1 MPYIPTSVCMDIL
14 QTKLFDNTLLAW
26 LTALG
31 IALSINLIV
40 GILKWAIIN
49 RLSVIAKR
57 SVTELDDSLIDIV
70 NRTRQT
76 LVFVVTLFIGSNYLE
91 LGETTQDVLA
101 GAATIAIFIQ
111 VGLWLV
117 GGLDFWLV
125 RYKNR
130 TLEANAGA
138 ATAVAAIGF
147 IGRLVL
153 WAMLFLLALAN
164 LGVDVT
170 AMVAGLGVGGIAV
183 ALAVQNI
190 LGDLFASLSIIV
202 DKPFVLGDF
211 VVVDEFSGT
220 IEHVGLKTTRMRSLS
235 GEQLVFSNSDL
246 LKARLR
252 NYKRMN
258 ERRIAFAF
266 GVIYQTRP
274 ELLKAIPGIVRQIVE
289 QNDNARFDR
298 CHFKT
303 FGASSLDFEVVFWM
317 KTPDYAAYMDVQQS
331 INLALFEQFAEQG
344 IEFAYPTQTLFV
356 EGPVQFESK
365 PSTD

>member
-1 MPYIPTSVCMDIL
+1 MPEHLIALLDYKFL
-14 QTKLFDNTLLAW
+14 DNTVLAW

-31 IALSINLIV
+31 IALAINVLV
-40 GILKWAIIN
+40 GILKWAVIN
-49 RLSVIAKR
+49 RLSVIAAR
-57 SVTELDDSLIDIV
+57 STTELDDSLIDIV

-76 LVFVVTLFIGSNYLE
+76 LVFVITLFIGSNYLE
-91 LGETTQDVLA
+91 LSETLKSVLA
-101 GAATIAIFIQ
+101 GAATVAAFMQ
-111 VGLWLV
+111 LGLWLV

-125 RYKNR
+125 RYRSR
-130 TLEANAGA
+130 TMEENAGA

-202 DKPFVLGDF
+202 DKPFVIGDF
-211 VVVDEFSGT
+211 VVVDDFAGT

-252 NYKRMN
+252 NYKRMS

-266 GVIYQTRP
+266 GVTYQTPPDKLKSIP
-274 ELLKAIPGIVRQIVE
+274 ETVKMIIERD
-289 QNDNARFDR
+289 DNARFDR
-298 CHFKT
+298 CHFKA
-303 FGASSLDFEVVFWM
+303 FGASSLDFEVIYWVRI
-317 KTPDYAAYMDVQQS
+317 PDYAAYMDTQQS
-331 INLALFEQFAEQG
+331 INLAIFESFAEQD
-344 IEFAYPTQTLFV
+344 IDFAYPTQTLFV
-356 EGPVQFESK
+356 QGPVQVESATPK
-365 PSTD
+365 D

>member
-1 MPYIPTSVCMDIL
+1 MELLDYKIL
-14 QTKLFDNTLLAW
+14 DNTLLAW

-31 IALSINLIV
+31 IALSINVVV
-40 GILKWAIIN
+40 GVLKWAIIN
-49 RLSVIAKR
+49 RLSVIAQN
-57 SVTELDDSLIDIV
+57 SVTELDDSIIDIV
-70 NRTRQT
+70 KRTRQT
-76 LVFVVTLFIGSNYLE
+76 LVFVVTLFIGSHYLE
-91 LGETTQDVLA
+91 LSEKVQSVLA
-101 GAATIAIFIQ
+101 GAATVAIFIQ
-111 VGLWLV
+111 AGLWLV
-117 GGLDFWLV
+117 GALDFWLV

-130 TLEANAGA
+130 TMEANVGA

-147 IGRLVL
+147 IGRVVL

-211 VVVDEFSGT
+211 VVVDDYAGT

-258 ERRIAFAF
+258 ERRIPFSF
-266 GVIYQTRP
+266 GVTYQTPADKLRG
-274 ELLKAIPGIVRQIVE
+274 IPDLVKEIVG
-289 QNDNARFDR
+289 QNENARFDR
-298 CHFKT
+298 CHFKA
-303 FGASSLDFEVVFWM
+303 FGASSLDFEVVYWV
-317 KTPDYAAYMDVQQS
+317 KVPDYTAYMETQQA
-331 INLALFEQFAEQG
+331 INLALFERFEQDG
-344 IEFAYPTQTLFV
+344 IDFAYPTQTLFV
-356 EGPVQFESK
+356 EGPVRVESAK
-365 PSTD
+365 AG